1 MDDVSK
7 QKCKRVQEFLAE
19 ILDDTSDLERN
30 NLAKSTHEVDGEL
43 VSEHLKLC
51 ASCQS
56 WQLQTEELV
65 DMTRLLPQFDVSE
78 RLTQSI
84 LTQVAAVEKS
94 RQQQLGW
101 IVYATAVV
109 LFVYVMLF
117 VDAFESVWGI
127 GSWMLGLATMIGLK
141 LLVAEPEK
149 EKQAV

>member
-1 MDDVSK
+1 
-7 QKCKRVQEFLAE
+7 
-19 ILDDTSDLERN
+19 
-30 NLAKSTHEVDGEL
+30 
-43 VSEHLKLC
+43 
-51 ASCQS
+51 
-56 WQLQTEELV
+56 
-65 DMTRLLPQFDVSE
+65 MTRLLPQFDVSE